1 MASLAGRVAEAG
13 GRVHTRLPL
22 PVLVTGGAL
31 LALGIARLLPAEGVG
46 LALRLAVA
54 AFLVLLLPGWLVL
67 RPLGLPGS
75 VGVAVAAS
83 FAVSLVVVLLA
94 LGVVFLVGSSLA
106 VGLVVLAVVV
116 AAALATGAWLGPRRE
131 EIPVDARADRRVG
144 LTVLG
149 ASLPLAGL
157 VWWSAGPIG
166 GDLLFHLA
174 RMRKLAEF
182 DALPVLGSVNEFQDG
197 SLHPGYAFP
206 LWHGAV
212 ALIARVAGA
221 DVVDVALYLPAIL
234 VPLAVL
240 LAYGAGT
247 AVFRRPAGGAALVV
261 AQVTQLAL
269 SGAGGR
275 SGTGVFEL
283 LASPPTTSRVLLAPT
298 VLALAF
304 TLVERRTWPLVGA
317 LAAAALALSVIHPS
331 YTPYVAML
339 LGGFLVARLIVVR
352 AFDPLVK
359 RGVLALVGVTVPFVL
374 YLAWLFPVVA
384 DDPSTR
390 PTAARRAFEIQ
401 HYGNAFDTFG
411 DSFRFAPEAI
421 ARGGPVVVAG
431 LLAIPLAGFAARRRW
446 AQLVLGGSLFGLAI
460 LLVPQLFTLLSDV
473 FSVSQARRLSA
484 FLPLAF
490 ALAGAFV
497 LAGRAR
503 LAGVAL
509 AFGAGLAAEL
519 LVSGEFTYRV
529 QEGGPGWVVWVA
541 VVGGLVALAVGAF
554 LRPRGPEPGRWAV
567 LAACAFAVPVAVAGL
582 ADLERQADP
591 NAIPAETAAAVRA
604 ITGPGDVVFSDAT
617 TAYKIAAYAPV
628 YVNAAPTG
636 HVASSAKNRPRRR
649 RIDSERFFL
658 VPLSDAERSELL
670 ARYRAD
676 WVLVDRELRHPES
689 YLDGL
694 RLVYDG
700 GRYALYAAPSRG

>member
-1 MASLAGRVAEAG
+1 MASLAGRAAEAG
-13 GRVHTRLPL
+13 GRVQTFPA
-22 PVLVTGGAL
+22 LVTGGAL
-31 LALGIARLLPAEGVG
+31 LALGLARLLPAEGAG

-54 AFLVLLLPGWLVL
+54 AFLVLLLPGWLAL
-67 RPLGLPGS
+67 RPFGLPGS
-75 VGVAVAAS
+75 FGVAVAAS
-83 FAVSLVVVLLA
+83 FAVSLVLVLFA
-94 LGVVFLVGSSLA
+94 LGVVFLAGSSLTA
-106 VGLVVLAVVV
+106 ALVALAVVA
-116 AAALATGAWLGPRRE
+116 AAALATGLWLGPGPE
-131 EIPVDARADRRVG
+131 EVPVDARADRRAG
-144 LTVLG
+144 LAVLG
-149 ASLPLAGL
+149 ASIPLAGL

-174 RMRKLAEF
+174 RMRKLAEL
-182 DALPVLGSVNEFQDG
+182 DALPVLETVAEFQDG

-206 LWHGAV
+206 LWHGA
-212 ALIARVAGA
+212 AAMIARIAGVDVA
-221 DVVDVALYLPAIL
+221 DVALYLPAIL
-234 VPLAVL
+234 VPLAVI

-247 AVFRRPAGGAALVV
+247 AVFRRPAGGVALVV

-275 SGTGVFEL
+275 AGTGVFEL

-298 VLALAF
+298 ILALAF
-304 TLVERRTWPLVGA
+304 SVVERRSWPLIGA

-331 YTPYVAML
+331 YTPYVALL
-339 LGGFLVARLIVVR
+339 LGGFLLARLVVVR
-352 AFDPLVK
+352 AIDPLVK
-359 RGVLALVGVTVPFVL
+359 RAALALATVTVPFVL
-374 YLAWLFPVVA
+374 YLAWLYPVVA

-401 HYGNAFDTFG
+401 HYGNAFDFFG

-446 AQLVLGGSLFGLAI
+446 AQLVLGSSLLGLAV
-460 LLVPQLFTLLSDV
+460 LLVPQLFTLLADV

-490 ALAGAFV
+490 ALVGAFV
-497 LAGRAR
+497 LAGRGR

-541 VVGGLVALAVGAF
+541 VVGGLVALAVGAW
-554 LRPRGPEPGRWAV
+554 LRPRGPDPGGWAV
-567 LAACAFAVPVAVAGL
+567 LAACAFALPVAGAGL
-582 ADLERQADP
+582 ANVERAPDP
-591 NAIPAETAAAVRA
+591 NALPAEVVDAVREA
-604 ITGPGDVVFSDAT
+604 TQPGDVVFSDASA
-617 TAYKIAAYAPV
+617 AYKIAAYAPV

-636 HVASSAKNRPRRR
+636 HVSSSARNRPRRR
-649 RIDSERFFL
+649 RIDSERFRV
-658 VPLSDAERSELL
+658 VPFNYAERSELL
-670 ARYRAD
+670 ARYDAD
-676 WVLVDRELRHPES
+676 WVLVDRELPQPTE
-689 YLDGL
+689 YLDEL

>member
-1 MASLAGRVAEAG
+1 MASLAGRAAEAG
-13 GRVHTRLPL
+13 GRVQTFPA
-22 PVLVTGGAL
+22 LVTGGAL
-31 LALGIARLLPAEGVG
+31 LALGLARLLPAEGAG

-54 AFLVLLLPGWLVL
+54 AFLVLLLPGWLAL
-67 RPLGLPGS
+67 RPFGLPGS
-75 VGVAVAAS
+75 FGVAVAAS
-83 FAVSLVVVLLA
+83 FAVSLVLVLFALAVVFLAGSSLTAAIVA
-94 LGVVFLVGSSLA
+94 LGVVA
-106 VGLVVLAVVV
+106 
-116 AAALATGAWLGPRRE
+116 AAALATGLWLGPGPE
-131 EIPVDARADRRVG
+131 EVPVDARADRRAG
-144 LTVLG
+144 LAVLG
-149 ASLPLAGL
+149 ASIPLAGL

-174 RMRKLAEF
+174 RMRKLAEL
-182 DALPVLGSVNEFQDG
+182 DALPVLETVAEFQDG

-206 LWHGAV
+206 LWHGA
-212 ALIARVAGA
+212 AAMIARIAGVDVA
-221 DVVDVALYLPAIL
+221 DVALYLPAIL
-234 VPLAVL
+234 VPLAVI

-247 AVFRRPAGGAALVV
+247 AVFRRPAGGVALVV

-275 SGTGVFEL
+275 AGTGVFEL
-283 LASPPTTSRVLLAPT
+283 LASPPTTSRVLLAPAI
-298 VLALAF
+298 LALAF
-304 TLVERRTWPLVGA
+304 SVVERRSWPLIGA

-331 YTPYVAML
+331 YTPYVALL
-339 LGGFLVARLIVVR
+339 LGGFLLARLVVVR
-352 AFDPLVK
+352 AIDPLVK
-359 RGVLALVGVTVPFVL
+359 RAALALAAVTVPFLL
-374 YLAWLFPVVA
+374 YLAWLYPVVA

-401 HYGNAFDTFG
+401 HYGNAFDFFG

-446 AQLVLGGSLFGLAI
+446 AQLVLGSSLLGLAV
-460 LLVPQLFTLLSDV
+460 LLVPQLFTLLADV

-497 LAGRAR
+497 LAGRGR

-529 QEGGPGWVVWVA
+529 QDGGPGWVVWVA

-567 LAACAFAVPVAVAGL
+567 LAACAFALPVAVAGL
-582 ADLERQADP
+582 ADLERRPDP
-591 NAIPAETAAAVRA
+591 NAMPAETVEAVRA
-604 ITGPGDVVFSDAT
+604 ITRPGDVVFSDAS
-617 TAYKIAAYAPV
+617 TAYRIAAYAPV
-628 YVNAAPTG
+628 YVNAAPAG
-636 HVASSAKNRPRRR
+636 HVAFSTRNRPRRR
-649 RIDSERFFL
+649 RIDSERFFF
-658 VPLSDAERSELL
+658 VPLSDTERSELL
-670 ARYRAD
+670 SRYRAD

>member
-1 MASLAGRVAEAG
+1 VASLAARVADAG
-13 GRVHTRLPL
+13 GRAQTSPALA
-22 PVLVTGGAL
+22 TGGAL
-31 LALGIARLLPAEGVG
+31 LALAVVRLLPAEGAG

-54 AFLVLLLPGWLVL
+54 AFLVLLLPGWLAL

-75 VGVAVAAS
+75 FGVAVAAC
-83 FAVSLVVVLLA
+83 FAVSLALVLLA
-94 LGVVFLVGSSLA
+94 LGIMFLAGSSLA
-106 VGLVVLAVVV
+106 AALAVLAVAMAV
-116 AAALATGAWLGPRRE
+116 ALVTGLLLGPGRQ
-131 EIPVDARADRRVG
+131 EIPVDVRADRRAG
-144 LTVLG
+144 LAVLG
-149 ASLPLAGL
+149 ASVPLAGL

-174 RMRKLAEF
+174 RMRKLAEL
-182 DALPVLGSVNEFQDG
+182 DALPALGTVNEFQDG

-212 ALIARVAGA
+212 ALVARLAGA
-221 DVVDVALYLPAIL
+221 DVADTALYLPAIL
-234 VPLAVL
+234 VPLAVI

-247 AVFRRPAGGAALVV
+247 AVFRRPAGGVALVV
-261 AQVTQLAL
+261 AQVAQLAL
-269 SGAGGR
+269 AGAGGR
-275 SGTGVFEL
+275 AGTGVFEL
-283 LASPPTTSRVLLAPT
+283 LASPPTTSRVLLAPA

-304 TLVERRTWPLVGA
+304 TVVEGRSWPLLGA
-317 LAAAALALSVIHPS
+317 LAAAALALSVVHPS
-331 YTPYVAML
+331 YLPYVALL
-339 LGGFLVARLIVVR
+339 LGGFVVARLIVVR
-352 AFDPLVK
+352 ALDPLVK
-359 RGVLALVGVTVPFVL
+359 RAALALVAVTVPFVL
-374 YLAWLFPVVA
+374 YLAWLYPVVA

-390 PTAARRAFEIQ
+390 PSASRRAFEIQ
-401 HYGNAFDTFG
+401 HYGNAFDVFG

-446 AQLVLGGSLFGLAI
+446 AQLVLGGSLLGLAV

-497 LAGRAR
+497 LAGRWR
-503 LAGVAL
+503 LGGVAL
-509 AFGAGLAAEL
+509 ALGAGLAAEL

-529 QEGGPGWVVWVA
+529 REGGPGWVVWVA
-541 VVGGLVALAVGAF
+541 VVGGLVALLVGAWQ
-554 LRPRGPEPGRWAV
+554 RPRGPDPGGWAV
-567 LAACAFAVPVAVAGL
+567 LAACAFALPVAVSGL
-582 ADLERQADP
+582 ADLGRPPDPDAMPADTV
-591 NAIPAETAAAVRA
+591 EAVRS
-604 ITGPGDVVFSDAT
+604 ITGPGDVVFSDAS

-636 HVASSAKNRPRRR
+636 HVASSARNRPRRR

-670 ARYRAD
+670 SRYDAD
-676 WVLVDRELRHPES
+676 WVLVDRELPHPEE

>member
-13 GRVHTRLPL
+13 GRVQTFPA
-22 PVLVTGGAL
+22 LVTGGAL
-31 LALGIARLLPAEGVG
+31 LALGLARLLPAEGAG

-54 AFLVLLLPGWLVL
+54 AFLVLLLPGWLAL
-67 RPLGLPGS
+67 RPFGLPGS
-75 VGVAVAAS
+75 FGVAVAAS
-83 FAVSLVVVLLA
+83 FAVSLVLVLFA
-94 LGVVFLVGSSLA
+94 LGVVFLAGSSLTA
-106 VGLVVLAVVV
+106 ALVALAVVA
-116 AAALATGAWLGPRRE
+116 AAALATGLWLGPGPE
-131 EIPVDARADRRVG
+131 EVPVDARADRRAG
-144 LTVLG
+144 LAVLG
-149 ASLPLAGL
+149 ASIPLAGL

-174 RMRKLAEF
+174 RMRKLAEL
-182 DALPVLGSVNEFQDG
+182 DALPVLETVAEFQDG

-206 LWHGAV
+206 LWHGA
-212 ALIARVAGA
+212 AAMIARIAGVDVA
-221 DVVDVALYLPAIL
+221 DVALYLPAIL
-234 VPLAVL
+234 VPLAVI

-247 AVFRRPAGGAALVV
+247 AVFRRPAGGVALVV

-275 SGTGVFEL
+275 AGTGVFEL
-283 LASPPTTSRVLLAPT
+283 LASPPTTSRVLLAPAI
-298 VLALAF
+298 LALAF
-304 TLVERRTWPLVGA
+304 SVVERRSWPLIGA

-331 YTPYVAML
+331 YTPYVALL
-339 LGGFLVARLIVVR
+339 LGGFLLARLVVVR
-352 AFDPLVK
+352 AIDPLVK
-359 RGVLALVGVTVPFVL
+359 RAALALAAVTVPFVL
-374 YLAWLFPVVA
+374 YLAWLYPVVA

-401 HYGNAFDTFG
+401 HYGNAFDFFG

-446 AQLVLGGSLFGLAI
+446 AQLVLGGSLFGLAV

-497 LAGRAR
+497 LAGRWR
-503 LAGVAL
+503 LGGVAL

-541 VVGGLVALAVGAF
+541 VVGGLVALAVGAL
-554 LRPRGPEPGRWAV
+554 LRPRGPDPGGWAV
-567 LAACAFAVPVAVAGL
+567 LAACAFALRSPSPAWRTSSA
-582 ADLERQADP
+582 AR
-591 NAIPAETAAAVRA
+591 IPTPCPRRPWRRCARHP
-604 ITGPGDVVFSDAT
+604 PGDVVFSDAS

-636 HVASSAKNRPRRR
+636 HVASSARNRPRRR
-649 RIDSERFFL
+649 RIDSERFFV
-658 VPLSDAERSELL
+658 VPFTDAERSELL
-670 ARYRAD
+670 ARYDAD
-676 WVLVDRELRHPES
+676 WVLVGPGAASPRE
-689 YLDGL
+689 YLDEL

>member
-1 MASLAGRVAEAG
+1 M
-13 GRVHTRLPL
+13 
-22 PVLVTGGAL
+22 TGGAL
-31 LALGIARLLPAEGVG
+31 LALGLVRLLPAEGAG

-75 VGVAVAAS
+75 FGVAVAAS
-83 FAVSLVVVLLA
+83 FAVSLVLVLFA
-94 LGVVFLVGSSLA
+94 LGVVFLVSSSLV
-106 VGLVVLAVVV
+106 VGLVTLAVVV
-116 AAALATGAWLGPRRE
+116 AAALVTGLVFGPVRE
-131 EIPVDARADRRVG
+131 EIPVDARADRRAG
-144 LTVLG
+144 LAVIG
-149 ASLPLAGL
+149 ASVPLAGL

-182 DALPVLGSVNEFQDG
+182 DALPVLGTVNEFQDG

-212 ALIARVAGA
+212 ALIARLAGA

-234 VPLAVL
+234 VPLAVI

-247 AVFRRPAGGAALVV
+247 AVFRRPAGGVALVI
-261 AQVTQLAL
+261 AQVAQLAL

-298 VLALAF
+298 IIALAF
-304 TLVERRTWPLVGA
+304 TVIERRSWPLLGA
-317 LAAAALALSVIHPS
+317 LAASALALSVIHPS
-331 YTPYVAML
+331 YTPYVGLL
-339 LGGFLVARLIVVR
+339 LGGFVFARLVVVR
-352 AFDPLVK
+352 ALDPLLK
-359 RGVLALVGVTVPFVL
+359 RGLLALAAVTVPFVL

-401 HYGNAFDTFG
+401 HYGNAFDFFG

-446 AQLVLGGSLFGLAI
+446 AQLVLGGSLLGLAL

-519 LVSGEFTYRV
+519 LVNGEFTYRV

-567 LAACAFAVPVAVAGL
+567 LAGCAFAVPVAVAGL
-582 ADLERQADP
+582 ANLERVPDP
-591 NAIPAETAAAVRA
+591 NAIPDETVAAVRA
-604 ITGPGDVVFSDAT
+604 ITSPGDVVFSDAA

-636 HVASSAKNRPRRR
+636 HVASSARNRPRRR

-658 VPLSDAERSELL
+658 VPALTDTQRSELL

-676 WVLVDRELRHPES
+676 WVLVDKELRHPEG
-689 YLDGL
+689 YLEGL

-700 GRYALYAAPSRG
+700 DRYALYAAPSRG

>member
-1 MASLAGRVAEAG
+1 VASLATRAADAG
-13 GRVHTRLPL
+13 GRVQTL
-22 PVLVTGGAL
+22 PVLVTGGTL
-31 LALGIARLLPAEGVG
+31 LALGLVRLLPAEGAG

-67 RPLGLPGS
+67 RPFGLPGS
-75 VGVAVAAS
+75 FGVAVAAS
-83 FAVSLVVVLLA
+83 FAVSLMVVLLA
-94 LGVVFLVGSSLA
+94 LGVLFLAGSSLTA
-106 VGLVVLAVVV
+106 ALVVLALVA
-116 AAALATGAWLGPRRE
+116 AAALATGVWIGPGRV
-131 EIPVDARADRRVG
+131 EIPVDARADRRAG
-144 LTVLG
+144 LAVLG
-149 ASLPLAGL
+149 ASVPLAGL
-157 VWWSAGPIG
+157 VWWSAGPVE

-182 DALPVLGSVNEFQDG
+182 DALTTLGTVNEFQDG

-212 ALIARVAGA
+212 ALIARLAG
-221 DVVDVALYLPAIL
+221 VDVADAALYLPAVL
-234 VPLAVL
+234 VPLALL
-240 LAYGAGT
+240 LAYAAGT
-247 AVFRRPAGGAALVV
+247 SVFRRPAGGAALVV
-261 AQVTQLAL
+261 AQIAYLAL
-269 SGAGGR
+269 AGRGGR
-275 SGTGVFEL
+275 SATGAFEL
-283 LASPPTTSRVLLAPT
+283 LTLPPTTSRVLLAPAI
-298 VLALAF
+298 LALAF
-304 TLVERRTWPLVGA
+304 TVVERRSWPLVTA
-317 LAAAALALSVIHPS
+317 LAAAALALSLVHPS
-331 YTPYVAML
+331 YLPFVALL
-339 LGGFLVARLIVVR
+339 LGGFLVARMIVVR
-352 AFDPLVK
+352 AFDPLV
-359 RGVLALVGVTVPFVL
+359 RRAGLALVALTAPFLL
-374 YLAWLFPVVA
+374 YLAWLFPVIA

-390 PTAARRAFEIQ
+390 PSASRRAFELQ
-401 HYGNAFDTFG
+401 HYGNAFDVFG

-446 AQLVLGGSLFGLAI
+446 AQLVLGGSLFALAL
-460 LLVPQLFTLLSDV
+460 LLVPQLFTLFSDV

-497 LAGRAR
+497 LAGRWR
-503 LAGVAL
+503 LGGVAL
-509 AFGAGLAAEL
+509 ALGAGLAAEL

-529 QEGGPGWVVWVA
+529 REGGPGWVVWVA

-554 LRPRGPEPGRWAV
+554 LRPRGPDPGSWAV

-582 ADLERQADP
+582 ADLERPADP
-591 NAIPAETAAAVRA
+591 NAMPEETVEAVRE
-604 ITGPGDVVFSDAT
+604 ITRPGDVVFSDAS

-636 HVASSAKNRPRRR
+636 HVASSRRNRPRQRR
-649 RIDSERFFL
+649 LDSERFFL
-658 VPLSDAERSELL
+658 VPLTDAERSELL
-670 ARYRAD
+670 ARYDAD
-676 WVLVDRELRHPES
+676 WVLVDREQRHPEE

>member
-1 MASLAGRVAEAG
+1 M
-13 GRVHTRLPL
+13 
-22 PVLVTGGAL
+22 TGGAL

-116 AAALATGAWLGPRRE
+116 AAALAAGAWLGPRRE

-269 SGAGGR
+269 AGAGGR

-317 LAAAALALSVIHPS
+317 LAGSALALSVIHPS

-359 RGVLALVGVTVPFVL
+359 RGVLALAGVTVPFVL

-567 LAACAFAVPVAVAGL
+567 LAGCAFAVPVAVAGL
-582 ADLERQADP
+582 ANVERQADP
-591 NAIPAETAAAVRA
+591 NAMPAETAAAVRA

-636 HVASSAKNRPRRR
+636 HVASSAQNRPRRR

-658 VPLSDAERSELL
+658 VPLYRRRAERA
-670 ARYRAD
+670 ARPLPTPTGCSWTGSCAIPRAT
-676 WVLVDRELRHPES
+676 S
-689 YLDGL
+689 TGC
-694 RLVYDG
+694 
-700 GRYALYAAPSRG
+700 ASSTTAAATRSMPLPAAAEPGSRPQWTP